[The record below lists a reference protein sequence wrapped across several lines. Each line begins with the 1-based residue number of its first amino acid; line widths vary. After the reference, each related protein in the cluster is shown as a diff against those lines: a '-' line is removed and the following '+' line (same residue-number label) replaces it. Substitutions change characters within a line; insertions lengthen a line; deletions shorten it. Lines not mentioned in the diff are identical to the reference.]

1 MSENPLGFHTLDIE
15 KFKATFLSPDFSIDS
30 IRDLALKGDCVSMGS
45 RTFSWRLFLGVIPD
59 ENSPA
64 KWVQAIRSERNS
76 FYSKTEELK
85 LVKNKELDP
94 KFFNPLA
101 AATQSNPWNEFFKD
115 KDVREL
121 IF

>member
-1 MSENPLGFHTLDIE
+1 MGFTTLDLDA
-15 KFKATFLSPDFSIDS
+15 FKRTFMSGDFSLDA
-30 IRDLALKGDCVSMGS
+30 LKETALKGDCVSVGS

-64 KWVQAIRSERNS
+64 KWVQAIRAERQS

-85 LVKNKELDP
+85 IVKNKELDP